1 MNRLQTN
8 LRGGEGAHRGAT
20 GAPRFARG
28 YSDSLSCGELP
39 VATWAEMQA
48 SLRPMSTLAPSD
60 PTSLLRRCLE
70 SQRIHS
76 AFLLSGPGEAPGRA
90 ALDFARGIACTG
102 EHPRPCEQ
110 CSSCRRGQQQE
121 PVRIDGKGKKGPLF
135 RNIGNHADLFWVE
148 RGEDDTR
155 VRIGQVRAVQ
165 SALRLAANEG
175 GWRAVVIA
183 DAEWLNHEAQNAL
196 LHLLEEP
203 PQRTCLILVA
213 TGQAALLATIR
224 SRCQRVV
231 FPERQHSR
239 LRGEDLSED
248 ECTLVNRLDGIEGCD
263 TPELLDWAEEYRGP
277 RASAA
282 PRVQTLLALGSDWL
296 RERVKTSLST
306 EARDCRRELGAF
318 KTLSGCRKDLAQRNA
333 NPQMVAERALL
344 AIRAAMNPWP
354 PALARRAQGGG

>member
-1 MNRLQTN
+1 
-8 LRGGEGAHRGAT
+8 
-20 GAPRFARG
+20 
-28 YSDSLSCGELP
+28 
-39 VATWAEMQA
+39 MQA
-48 SLRPMSTLAPSD
+48 SLRHMSTLAPSD

-76 AFLLSGPGEAPGRA
+76 AFLISGPGEAPRQA

-110 CSSCRRGQQQE
+110 CSSCRRSQE
-121 PVRIDGKGKKGPLF
+121 REPIRLDGEGKKGPLF
-135 RNIGNHADLFWVE
+135 RNIGNHPDLFWVE
-148 RGEDDTR
+148 RGHDDTR
-155 VRIGQVRAVQ
+155 VRIKQVRELQ
-165 SALRLAANEG
+165 QALRLTANEG
-175 GWRAVVIA
+175 GWRAAVIA

-213 TGQAALLATIR
+213 PGQAALLATIR

-231 FPERQHSR
+231 FPEQQHSR
-239 LRGEDLSED
+239 LRSEDLSED
-248 ECTLVNRLDGIEGCD
+248 ECTLVSRLDQIERCD
-263 TPELLDWAEEYRGP
+263 LPELLDWAEEYRGP

-282 PRVQTLLALGSDWL
+282 ARLQTLLALGSDWL
-296 RERVKTSLST
+296 RERVKASLST
-306 EARDCRRELGAF
+306 EARDPRRELDAF

-344 AIRAAMNPWP
+344 AIRAAVVPWP
-354 PALARRAQGGG
+354 PTRARRAQAGG

>member
-1 MNRLQTN
+1 
-8 LRGGEGAHRGAT
+8 
-20 GAPRFARG
+20 
-28 YSDSLSCGELP
+28 
-39 VATWAEMQA
+39 VATRAEMQA
-48 SLRPMSTLAPSD
+48 SLRPMSGSAPSD

-76 AFLLSGPGEAPGRA
+76 AFLLSGPGEAPRQA

-110 CSSCRRGQQQE
+110 CSSCARSQQRE
-121 PVRIDGKGKKGPLF
+121 PVRIDGKGKQGPLF

-155 VRIGQVRAVQ
+155 VSIKQVRGLQ
-165 SALRLAANEG
+165 QALRLAANEG
-175 GWRAVVIA
+175 SWRAVVIA

-213 TGQAALLATIR
+213 AGQAALLATIR

-231 FPERQHSR
+231 FPEQHSR

-248 ECTLVNRLDGIEGCD
+248 ECSLVNRLDGIEGCD
-263 TPELLDWAEEYRGP
+263 LPELLDWGAEYRGP

-282 PRVQTLLALGSDWL
+282 ARVQTLLALGSDWL

-306 EARDCRRELGAF
+306 EARECRRELDAF

-344 AIRAAMNPWP
+344 AIRAATGRWP
-354 PALARRAQGGG
+354 PARARRAQGGG